1 LHPYLCCPSAGAG
14 AVAAATS
21 WEGNKQA
28 KLFVGGCVSS
38 LRTGEETPA
47 LVAHQHL
54 LPIPQGFGFPGFGA
68 EKVGKEGLGEETFNL
83 VLRIV
88 LGLFRV

>member
-1 LHPYLCCPSAGAG
+1 LHLYLCCPSAA
-14 AVAAATS
+14 AAAAATS

-28 KLFVGGCVSS
+28 KLFVGGWVGIILEDRRRDSS
-38 LRTGEETPA
+38 SCCTSIYWPS
-47 LVAHQHL
+47 
-54 LPIPQGFGFPGFGA
+54 IPQGFGFPGFGA

>member
-1 LHPYLCCPSAGAG
+1 LL
-14 AVAAATS
+14 
-21 WEGNKQA
+21 
-28 KLFVGGCVSS
+28 
-38 LRTGEETPA
+38 
-47 LVAHQHL
+47 HQHL

-83 VLRIV
+83 VLGIV